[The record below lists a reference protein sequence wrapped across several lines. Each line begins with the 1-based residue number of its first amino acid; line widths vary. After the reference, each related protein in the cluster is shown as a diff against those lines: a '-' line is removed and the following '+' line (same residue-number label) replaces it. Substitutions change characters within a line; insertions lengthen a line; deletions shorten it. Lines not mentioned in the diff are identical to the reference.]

1 VPQVDIVIV
10 NWNSGRQLREC
21 LASIAQTA
29 RDRVRRVIVVDNA
42 SADDSL
48 AFSAES
54 NLPLQVIRN
63 RENRGFA
70 AACNQ
75 GAASGQARFV
85 LFLNPDARL
94 EARSLTA
101 PLAFLAEPEQ
111 ADVGICGI
119 QLLDEHNHV
128 SRSCSRLPT
137 AGMLISQAL
146 GLNRLLPRWFPGQ
159 AMTEWDHA
167 ATRTVDEVMG
177 AFFFMRRSA
186 FERLGGFDERFFVY
200 FEEVDLSLRARE
212 AGWRT
217 VYLADAQA
225 FHLGGGVSD
234 QVKAHRLAYSL
245 HSRLLYVVKH
255 FSTLDSSMVAAATLL
270 IEPWT
275 RLAWAALRLAPREI
289 GETLGG
295 FFLLWRRL
303 SRWPWTSWR
312 GGNSVCQKCTE
323 TSR

>member
-1 VPQVDIVIV
+1 
-10 NWNSGRQLREC
+10 
-21 LASIAQTA
+21 
-29 RDRVRRVIVVDNA
+29 
-42 SADDSL
+42 
-48 AFSAES
+48 
-54 NLPLQVIRN
+54 
-63 RENRGFA
+63 
-70 AACNQ
+70 
-75 GAASGQARFV
+75 
-85 LFLNPDARL
+85 
-94 EARSLTA
+94 
-101 PLAFLAEPEQ
+101 
-111 ADVGICGI
+111 
-119 QLLDEHNHV
+119 
-128 SRSCSRLPT
+128 
-137 AGMLISQAL
+137 
-146 GLNRLLPRWFPGQ
+146 
-159 AMTEWDHA
+159 MTEWDHA

-200 FEEVDLSLRARE
+200 FEEVDFSLRARE

-303 SRWPWTSWR
+303 SRWPWTSSARWKQR
-312 GGNSVCQKCTE
+312 VPEMHGNKPMTE
-323 TSR
+323 TIRILGCARLNHLGASTRYRLTQYLPYLRQEGFQVEVAPLLDDQYLRVRYSTGIVRRCVRCKPTSVALAKSGSGHDMICFGCIRRPSLGFPAG